1 MAAPSIRSIT
11 AAKTTL
17 QPGEST
23 VVTID
28 AFDPDARTI
37 TLNGRVTD
45 AGGHVS
51 TVTTQLTVGD
61 PITFELTT
69 DDETVA
75 VVADPANPG
84 RFTVTV

>member
-11 AAKTTL
+11 AAKSTL

-37 TLNGRVTD
+37 TLNGRVVD
-45 AGGHVS
+45 GDGNVS

-61 PITFELTT
+61 PITFELTSN
-69 DDETVA
+69 DQTVA
-75 VVADPANPG
+75 IVADPANPG
-84 RFTVTV
+84 RFSVTV